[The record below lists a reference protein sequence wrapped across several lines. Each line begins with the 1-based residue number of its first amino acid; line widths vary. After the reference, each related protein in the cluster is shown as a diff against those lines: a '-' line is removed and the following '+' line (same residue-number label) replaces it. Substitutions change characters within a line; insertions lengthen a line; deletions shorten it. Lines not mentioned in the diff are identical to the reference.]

1 MNRLIEVELVEKGRG
16 HYYKVAGQDELY
28 PGVTTVLGS
37 AVPKP
42 WLVPWAAKEAA
53 NRIKEHLLEHAVNR
67 PLTQE
72 EIVEL
77 VETGRKE
84 HEKKRDDAA
93 DVGTR
98 AHKAIDAYIA
108 GDKVELTDDIRPAV
122 DAFHQ
127 WQDKHPFRL
136 VMGDTK
142 VASVKHKFGGSLDIL
157 GESKDGLGI
166 IDLKT
171 SNQVGWEYAL
181 QVAAYAKAFE
191 ETFGEPIRWAM
202 VLRVGKKAPPEFEAR
217 PILDLGKAWEAFLL
231 CLTMRSYLKEE
242 LI

>member
-1 MNRLIEVELVEKGRG
+1 MKQLYSVDLIEKKRA
-16 HYYKVAGQDELY
+16 HYYQVGGSDELL
-28 PGVTTVLGS
+28 PGVTTILG
-37 AVPKP
+37 ATIPKP

-53 NRIKEHLLEHAVNR
+53 NRIMEHLLEHAVNR
-67 PLTQE
+67 QLTPE
-72 EIVEL
+72 EIGEL

-108 GDKVELTDDIRPAV
+108 GDKANITDDIRPAV
-122 DAFHQ
+122 EAFHK
-127 WQDKHPFRL
+127 WQDEHPFRL

-142 VASVKHKFGGSLDIL
+142 VASRIHGFGGSLDIL

-171 SNQVGWEYAL
+171 SNQVSWDYAL
-181 QVAAYAKAFE
+181 QVAAYGKAFE

-202 VLRVGKKAPPEFEAR
+202 VLRVGKKEPPEFEAR
-217 PILDLGKAWEAFLL
+217 PIKDLAKAWEAFSL
-231 CLTMRSYLKEE
+231 CIKMREMLKAD

>member
-16 HYYKVAGQDELY
+16 HYYKVGGMDDLY

-53 NRIKEHLLEHAVNR
+53 NRIKSHLLEHAVNR
-67 PLTQE
+67 PLTKE
-72 EIVEL
+72 EIVAL

-108 GDKVELTDDIRPAV
+108 GDKVEITDDIRPAV

-142 VASVKHKFGGSLDIL
+142 VASIKHKFGGSLDIL
-157 GESKDGLGI
+157 GESKDGIGI

-171 SNQVGWEYAL
+171 SNQVSWEYAL

-202 VLRVGKKAPPEFEAR
+202 VLRVGKKDPPEFEAR
-217 PILDLGKAWEAFLL
+217 PIKNLEKAWESFLV
-231 CLTMRSYLKEE
+231 CLEMREKLKED